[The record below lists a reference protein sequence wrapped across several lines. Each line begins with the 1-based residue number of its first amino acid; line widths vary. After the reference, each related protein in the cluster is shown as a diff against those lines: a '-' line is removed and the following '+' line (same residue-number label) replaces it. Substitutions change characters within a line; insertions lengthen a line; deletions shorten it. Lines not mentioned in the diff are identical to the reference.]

1 MDILTHTLSGVAVAS
16 VVANATKTKFA
27 NKIVILATGAFAGA
41 LPDIDVITKWSG
53 FDSTFGQWFNLPI
66 SGNEAFGARLWY
78 SHHAFFHS
86 LLASILF
93 GLLLGM
99 ILYLAKTKSKLS
111 RSSILS
117 VLPFVVAFILG
128 YNMHLLEDMVT
139 PGGGWGGVAYLWP
152 SKVYIGGF
160 GDTWWWNN
168 YDVFLIVSGVVFINT
183 ILLILGK
190 IQLKRFGAISVLIF
204 ALGFTLGVVQI
215 KTRDFN
221 FNARG
226 KVQKEELSKEIQ
238 KEALG
243 ENVFYIMEKLDGL
256 IPVAF

>member
-1 MDILTHTLSGVAVAS
+1 MDILTHTLSGVAAAS
-16 VVANATKTKFA
+16 VVANVSNGKLAH
-27 NKIVILATGAFAGA
+27 KIKLLVTGAFAGA

-53 FDSTFGQWFNLPI
+53 FDATFGKWFDLSI
-66 SGNEAFGARLWY
+66 SGNEAFGAKLWY

-86 LLASILF
+86 LLASVIF
-93 GLLLGM
+93 GLLLGL
-99 ILYLAKTKSKLS
+99 ILYAAKSKFKIS
-111 RSSILS
+111 RSSLLS
-117 VLPFVVAFILG
+117 AIPFVLAFVFG

-168 YDVFLIVSGVVFINT
+168 YDVFLIVSGVVFFNT
-183 ILLILGK
+183 ALLLLGK
-190 IQLKRFGAISVLIF
+190 LRLKRFGAVSILIF
-204 ALGFTLGVVQI
+204 VLGFTLGVVQV
-215 KTRDFN
+215 KNRDFN

-226 KVQKEELSKEIQ
+226 TAHKEELSKEIQ

-243 ENVFYIMEKLDGL
+243 ENVFYLMEKLDAI